1 MSFFFWDSQM
11 GVPKLGLLLSQNFG
25 CLYLSQI
32 KSFFENVRKI
42 FYSFQKIFP
51 IGAHLAPIFKGFMV
65 ESQISNLTL
74 APSFD
79 HNSCKL
85 GLNEQFKV
93 TLSIYASRNLL
104 MVSWGPNL
112 VLVCLSNQG
121 SKHSQLLHECNSQS
135 GSALGSYWVPS
146 LAFSPIFESVFHT

>member
-1 MSFFFWDSQM
+1 MSFFFQDSQM
-11 GVPKLGLLLSQNFG
+11 GVPKLVLLLSQNFG
-25 CLYLSQI
+25 CSYLYQI
-32 KSFFENVRKI
+32 KYFFENVRKI

-51 IGAHLAPIFKGFMV
+51 IGIHLAPIFKGFMV
-65 ESQISNLTL
+65 GSQISNLIL
-74 APSFD
+74 GLSFD
-79 HNSCKL
+79 HNSCKS

-112 VLVCLSNQG
+112 VLVYLSNQRF
-121 SKHSQLLHECNSQS
+121 KHSQLMHECNSES
-135 GSALGSYWVPS
+135 GNAFGSYWAPS